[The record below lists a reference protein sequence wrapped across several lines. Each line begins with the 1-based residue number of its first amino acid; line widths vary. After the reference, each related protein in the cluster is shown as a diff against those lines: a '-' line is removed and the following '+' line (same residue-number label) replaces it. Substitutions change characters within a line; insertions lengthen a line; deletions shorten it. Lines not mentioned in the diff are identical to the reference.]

1 MQLSDRAITA
11 RDRPAL
17 DLTATREHLRVRL
30 LAPAA
35 RGSQDPWWSPAL

>member
-1 MQLSDRAITA
+1 LSDRIITA
-11 RDRPAL
+11 GDRPAL
-17 DLTATREHLRVRL
+17 DLVPSRAHLHRRL